1 MMSVFTLLLT
11 IKFEG
16 TKNDI
21 GCVASFRPLFEEV
34 RVFFLGL
41 LFLELRAACHFFTKF
56 RSRLDTIMFFFFEVR
71 AQHQQQ
77 RPRSH
82 LSLLQHSYE
91 SLALF

>member
-11 IKFEG
+11 IEFEG

-21 GCVASFRPLFEEV
+21 GCVASFRPLLEEV

-41 LFLELRAACHFFTKF
+41 LFLELRAARHFFTKF
-56 RSRLDTIMFFFFEVR
+56 RSRLDTTMFYFFEVR
-71 AQHQQQ
+71 AQQQ